1 MVKVLT
7 IRDPKTGALIAEE
20 QIQPTENKD
29 SALTRIYRKSVGP
42 EAPEFMIVTKA
53 IWLDDREWAAEKTGD
68 WSGFGLALIG
78 LKGSA
83 DLEKV
88 RLVLARVSEAESVSR
103 MEFPTAKR
111 QLDATKQGRRHD
123 AVVPVS
129 PESPLAAGDRVT
141 FRESAADPFG
151 FPVLVPNG
159 DAVTVDL
166 TEVRNQGQ
174 KWAGQ
179 DLYYIAWNPVQA
191 KRGRKEA
198 QRTGHGEEILNGPKG
213 HRWCSCQLP

>member
-20 QIQPTENKD
+20 QIQPTEDKD
-29 SALTRIYRKSVGP
+29 SALARIYRKFVGP
-42 EAPEFMIVTKA
+42 DAPEFMVITKK
-53 IWLDDREWAAEKTGD
+53 IWLDDREWATELAKD
-68 WSGFGLALIG
+68 WSGFALAILG
-78 LKGSA
+78 AKGDP
-83 DLEKV
+83 DLEKA
-88 RLVLARVSEAESVSR
+88 RLVLARVSEAQPVSR
-103 MEFPTAKR
+103 MEFPTDKR
-111 QLDATKQGRRHD
+111 QLDATKHGQRHD
-123 AVVPVS
+123 ALVPVS

-141 FRESAADPFG
+141 FREAASDPFG

-179 DLYYIAWNPVQA
+179 DLYYIAWNPVQVKMRP
-191 KRGRKEA
+191 KRSTA
-198 QRTGHGEEILNGPKG
+198 HGP
-213 HRWCSCQLP
+213 R

>member
-20 QIQPTENKD
+20 QIQATEDKD

-42 EAPEFMIVTKA
+42 EAPEFMVVTKA
-53 IWLDDREWAAEKTGD
+53 IWLDDREWAADIAGD
-68 WSGFGLALIG
+68 WSGFGLALLG
-78 LKGSA
+78 PKGA
-83 DLEKV
+83 PNLEKT

-103 MEFPTAKR
+103 MEFPTDKR
-111 QLDATKQGRRHD
+111 QLDATKHGRRHD

-129 PESPLAAGDRVT
+129 PECRLAAGDRVT
-141 FRESAADPFG
+141 FREAASDPFG

-159 DAVTVDL
+159 DAVSVDL

-179 DLYYIAWNPVQA
+179 DLYYIAWDPIQA
-191 KRGRKEA
+191 KKRPKRSPA
-198 QRTGHGEEILNGPKG
+198 HGS
-213 HRWCSCQLP
+213 R